1 MLFPTLHPWINT
13 RYLPKN
19 RQRKHL
25 RYVIHCHHCFKNCCN
40 IIALPTITLFLLVRQ
55 LDMRFLPSTVRY
67 WKVTRKLGNTSWTLK
82 MLTSACLH
90 PTWSIATFETSET
103 LELQWPCT
111 SCSLCHLISYH
122 ISHMYSSVCL
132 HIDTFSIMSLCYF
145 LLFSV
150 VYKNFI
156 HAYLYN
162 WHQLTPSPSEKA
174 IYQNNMVLNDS
185 ESWSIYIIY
194 HISDI
199 IYMYIYI
206 LYYICD
212 VKYIV
217 YHTCDIEHIIYHM
230 CDIKNHYIYTFI
242 LYIVLVILYCHYN
255 EKYLHNIYVYIYI
268 FRHLRKTTFQKV
280 A

>member
-1 MLFPTLHPWINT
+1 MLPPSLPFKNQYPSGIPWAHQVLCENVLQGFFHLLQLVVLQASLEMLFPTLHPWINT

-67 WKVTRKLGNTSWTLK
+67 WKVTRKSGNTSWTLK

-111 SCSLCHLISYH
+111 SCSLYHLISYH

-132 HIDTFSIMSLCYF
+132 HIDTLSIMSLCYF
-145 LLFSV
+145 LLISV

-156 HAYLYN
+156 HE
-162 WHQLTPSPSEKA
+162 HTCIFVQLTSTDTKSKWEG
-174 IYQNNMVLNDS
+174 
-185 ESWSIYIIY
+185 
-194 HISDI
+194 
-199 IYMYIYI
+199 
-206 LYYICD
+206 
-212 VKYIV
+212 
-217 YHTCDIEHIIYHM
+217 
-230 CDIKNHYIYTFI
+230 
-242 LYIVLVILYCHYN
+242 
-255 EKYLHNIYVYIYI
+255 NIPEQ
-268 FRHLRKTTFQKV
+268 HGPQW
-280 A
+280 